1 MRALKLKW
9 EKTAKL
15 KCVHK
20 RERAKSE
27 LGDPGA
33 RKLATG
39 QPENGVWQ
47 TFKTGE
53 S

>member
-27 LGDPGA
+27 LGGEK
-33 RKLATG
+33 RKLARMETMR
-39 QPENGVWQ
+39 
-47 TFKTGE
+47 T
-53 S
+53 